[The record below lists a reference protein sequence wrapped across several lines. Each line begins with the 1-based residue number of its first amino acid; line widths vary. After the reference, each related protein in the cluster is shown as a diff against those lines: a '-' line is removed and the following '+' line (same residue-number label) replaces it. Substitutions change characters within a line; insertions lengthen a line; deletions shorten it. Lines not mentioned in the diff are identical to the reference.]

1 MNHNAVYA
9 LYPNA
14 VKVIDDVAYD
24 SAGNV
29 ISVDL
34 TLINEWTDPE
44 SYKHQRAYEYPSI
57 GDQLDA
63 LFHAG
68 AFPEDMAAKIQAVKN
83 AHPKPTLEE

>member
-34 TLINEWTDPE
+34 TLINAWANPE
-44 SYKHQRAYEYPSI
+44 AYKHQRAYEYPSI

-63 LFHAG
+63 LFHSG
-68 AFPEDMAAKIQAVKN
+68 AFPDDMTAQIQAVKDRY
-83 AHPKPTLEE
+83 PKP